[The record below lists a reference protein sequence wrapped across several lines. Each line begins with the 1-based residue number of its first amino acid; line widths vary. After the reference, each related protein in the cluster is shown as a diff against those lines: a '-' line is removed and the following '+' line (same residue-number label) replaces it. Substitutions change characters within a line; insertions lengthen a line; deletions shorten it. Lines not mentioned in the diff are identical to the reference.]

1 MEFKLFK
8 NPNYSLEPNDIIKII
23 SVYPEDPK
31 KRLKYLLSTIC
42 SKQY

>member
-31 KRLKYLLSTIC
+31 KTTQILT
-42 SKQY
+42 QYNM